1 MPALDDDAVI
11 TYAFHDSS
19 VPPRYH
25 RSVTLTMSRQTAR
38 MVVDSYGSVLA
49 DETRATPDVVWRGL
63 AEALPMIE
71 GRSVEV
77 PAQGCTGGTR
87 VDVFV
92 DTGGTRVVDLRPE
105 FCGGVNADLRELV
118 RTWIAPALALFP
130 PVSELAPEGD

>member
-1 MPALDDDAVI
+1 
-11 TYAFHDSS
+11 
-19 VPPRYH
+19 
-25 RSVTLTMSRQTAR
+25 
-38 MVVDSYGSVLA
+38 
-49 DETRATPDVVWRGL
+49 
-63 AEALPMIE
+63 MIE